1 MRNIWTIAR
10 KEFRQ
15 YFISPVAYAAA
26 LMVLLILGIIFYAN
40 LVSAVVQQF
49 APTIQSILSPLTTLL
64 LFTTPAVTMR
74 CLSEEQRS
82 GTLELLLTAP
92 VRDSE
97 LVIGKWLGAFLF
109 MMTIVAVTCLYPLIL
124 SRLISPGLDA
134 GLVISGYLGM
144 TLLVSTI
151 VAVGV
156 MASSLFSNQVA
167 TYFTTLGILL
177 ALWLLGYLAQV
188 LGSGAA
194 FLAYMD
200 VSQHFYNTFYQ
211 GIIELKDVIYYL
223 SMTVLALFLGT
234 MAIQT
239 RRWR

>member
-26 LMVLLILGIIFYAN
+26 FMVLLILGIIFYAN

>member
-26 LMVLLILGIIFYAN
+26 FMVLLILGIIFYAN

-239 RRWR
+239 RGWR